1 MKIFNRMEAG
11 STPTSIIL
19 PWIPTPSRFGRLL
32 AGRDL
37 YMMISNVVK
46 ARKREG
52 RREDDPMQVLI
63 DKGMSLVDITR
74 VRDEYIYSFG
84 SI

>member
-1 MKIFNRMEAG
+1 
-11 STPTSIIL
+11 
-19 PWIPTPSRFGRLL
+19 
-32 AGRDL
+32 
-37 YMMISNVVK
+37 MISNVVK